1 LEAIEVS
8 SEQLGVKEGKLAPC
22 PDKPN
27 CVSSQSTD
35 EKHGMKPIPYNGT
48 AEEALTKL
56 KTILSNRKRTEIVEA
71 DTHYIR
77 AEEKSKLFKFVDD
90 IEFYID
96 TASENIH
103 FRSASRTGYSDMG
116 VNKKR
121 MNEIR
126 EAFQN
131 A

>member
-1 LEAIEVS
+1 MS

-35 EKHGMKPIPYNGT
+35 EKHGMKPISYNGT
-48 AEEALTKL
+48 AEEALAKL
-56 KTILSNRKRTEIVEA
+56 KTILTNRKRTDIVEEG
-71 DTHYIR
+71 THYIR

-96 TASENIH
+96 TASESIH

-121 MNEIR
+121 MNEIK
-126 EAFQN
+126 EEFQK

>member
-1 LEAIEVS
+1 MS

-27 CVSSQSTD
+27 CVLSQSND
-35 EKHGMKPIPYNGT
+35 EKHGMDPIPYKGT
-48 AEEALTKL
+48 ADEALAKL
-56 KTILSNRKRTEIVEA
+56 KTILTSRKRTEIVEEGS
-71 DTHYIR
+71 HYLR

-96 TASENIH
+96 TASEMVH

-121 MNEIR
+121 MNEIK
-126 EAFQN
+126 EEFQK

>member
-1 LEAIEVS
+1 MS
-8 SEQLGVKEGKLAPC
+8 SEQLGVKKGKLAPC

-35 EKHGMKPIPYNGT
+35 EKHGMKPMPYNGT
-48 AEEALTKL
+48 AEEAIAKL
-56 KTILSNRKRTEIVEA
+56 KTILTNRKRTEIVEEGT
-71 DTHYIR
+71 DYIR

-96 TASENIH
+96 TANESIH

-121 MNEIR
+121 MNEIK
-126 EAFQN
+126 EEFQK

>member
-1 LEAIEVS
+1 MS
-8 SEQLGVKEGKLAPC
+8 SEQLGVKQGKLAPC

-27 CVSSQSTD
+27 CVLSQSTD
-35 EKHGMKPIPYNGT
+35 EKHKMEPIPYTGT

-56 KTILSNRKRTEIVEA
+56 KSILTNRERTKIVEA

-77 AEEKSKLFKFVDD
+77 AEEQSKFFKFVDD

-96 TASENIH
+96 TAGEHIH
-103 FRSASRTGYSDMG
+103 FRSASRKGYSDFG

-121 MNEIR
+121 MEEIK
-126 EAFQN
+126 EAFQK
-131 A
+131 

>member
-1 LEAIEVS
+1 MS
-8 SEQLGVKEGKLAPC
+8 SEQLGVNQGKLAPC

-27 CVSSQSTD
+27 CVSSQSTN
-35 EKHGMKPIPYNGT
+35 EKNGMEPISYNGT

-56 KTILSNRKRTEIVEA
+56 KNILTNRERTKVVES

-77 AEEKSKLFKFVDD
+77 AEETSKLMKFVDD

-96 TASENIH
+96 TAGEHIH
-103 FRSASRTGYSDMG
+103 FRSASRKGYSDFG

-121 MNEIR
+121 MEEIK
-126 EAFQN
+126 EAFEK
-131 A
+131 

>member
-1 LEAIEVS
+1 MS

-35 EKHGMKPIPYNGT
+35 EKHGMKPIPFNGT
-48 AEEALTKL
+48 AEEAIAKI
-56 KTILSNRKRTEIVEA
+56 KTILINRKRTEIVEERK
-71 DTHYIR
+71 DYIR

-96 TASENIH
+96 TANESIH

-121 MNEIR
+121 MNEVK
-126 EAFQN
+126 EEFQK

>member
-1 LEAIEVS
+1 MS

-35 EKHGMKPIPYNGT
+35 EKHGMKPIPFNGT
-48 AEEALTKL
+48 AEEAIAKI
-56 KTILSNRKRTEIVEA
+56 KTILTNRKRTEIVEERK
-71 DTHYIR
+71 DYIR

-96 TASENIH
+96 TANESIH

-121 MNEIR
+121 MNEVK
-126 EAFQN
+126 EEFQK